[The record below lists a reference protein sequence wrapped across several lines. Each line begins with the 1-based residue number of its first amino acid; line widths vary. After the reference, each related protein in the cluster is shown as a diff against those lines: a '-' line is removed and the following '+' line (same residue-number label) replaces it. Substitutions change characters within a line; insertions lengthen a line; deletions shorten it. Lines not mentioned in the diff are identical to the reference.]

1 MEVYCGVPQGSI
13 LGPSLFLSLLYMND
27 LCNTNIENV
36 NSVLTPMTPASSLL
50 ETHGKLQKS
59 LQSWAWPESLVG

>member
-13 LGPSLFLSLLYMND
+13 LGPTLFLSLLYIND

-36 NSVLTPMTPASSLL
+36 KVCSYADDSCVVLTGNSWQAA
-50 ETHGKLQKS
+50 KS
-59 LQSWAWPESLVG
+59 MQSWAWPESLVG